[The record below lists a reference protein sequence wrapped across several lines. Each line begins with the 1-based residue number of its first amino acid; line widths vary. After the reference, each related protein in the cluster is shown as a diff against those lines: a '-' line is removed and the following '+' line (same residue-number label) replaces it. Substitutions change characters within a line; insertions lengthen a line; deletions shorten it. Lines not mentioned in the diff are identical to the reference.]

1 MLVINIQRKVDQRK
15 RISTTIIFLFIGHR
29 ICRGLHVQSTLY
41 FIQSNNRLKR
51 IKTNQEQLGQSKHAR
66 QRGDS
71 GCIGIR

>member
-1 MLVINIQRKVDQRK
+1 MLVINIQREVDQRK

-29 ICRGLHVQSTLY
+29 ICRGLQSTLY